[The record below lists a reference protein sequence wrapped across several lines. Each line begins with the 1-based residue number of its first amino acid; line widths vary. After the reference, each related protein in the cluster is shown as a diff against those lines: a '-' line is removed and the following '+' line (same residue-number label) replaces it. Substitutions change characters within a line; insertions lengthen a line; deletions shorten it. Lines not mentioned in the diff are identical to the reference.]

1 MSRGYDVKR
10 YLIINFVSKIKY
22 SYTLQLLF
30 GLTLINNRY
39 YQDSIFGDLNPFYR
53 DNFLTV
59 SKLTATRLRPG
70 KFFLRVFVFFVY
82 AVMLCPLL
90 FVMWLSFFKD
100 AILYFPPSG
109 YTFQWYQNAWENQA
123 FINGFVFSMQV
134 ALVSALVG
142 VCLGV
147 LAALGIIRY
156 KFQGNKFVNTLLLSP
171 LLMPGIVTG
180 IAIYLFYLRTENF
193 LDRDIVGTIG
203 GLVLAH
209 ICLTIPWTVRLVS
222 ASMQGL
228 DPSIEEA
235 ARNLGANGRVAFLR
249 ITLPMLRPA
258 IVAAALFSFIVSF
271 ENLEV
276 SLSLVGPGNT
286 TLPIAIMQYLEFN
299 LDPTIAAVSTV
310 QILLLGVIMLVTDR
324 FVKLSQLV

>member
-1 MSRGYDVKR
+1 MIEESSSTKR
-10 YLIINFVSKIKY
+10 LSLGRWPLRIFVM
-22 SYTLQLLF
+22 L
-30 GLTLINNRY
+30 
-39 YQDSIFGDLNPFYR
+39 
-53 DNFLTV
+53 
-59 SKLTATRLRPG
+59 
-70 KFFLRVFVFFVY
+70 VY
-82 AVMLCPLL
+82 AIMLCPLF
-90 FVMWLSFFKD
+90 FVIALSFFKD
-100 AILYFPPSG
+100 SILFFPPSG
-109 YTFQWYQNAWENQA
+109 YTLSWYQNAWENQS
-123 FINGFVFSMQV
+123 FINGFIFSLQI
-134 ALVSALVG
+134 ALISALIG
-142 VCLGV
+142 VSLGV
-147 LAALGIIRY
+147 MAALGIVRF
-156 KFQGNKFVNTLLLSP
+156 KFSGAQYINTLLLSP

-193 LDRDIVGTIG
+193 LDQDIVGTIG

-222 ASMQGL
+222 ASMHGL
-228 DPSIEEA
+228 DGSIEEA
-235 ARNLGANGRVAFLR
+235 ARNLGANSRVAFFR
-249 ITLPMLRPA
+249 VTLPMLRPA

-324 FVKLSQLV
+324 FVKLSQVV